1 MPPATLAPADMV
13 TPDAN
18 QLFYPV
24 KKALDLPYVVPES
37 TIPAVLVPRVRQQFS
52 TKNDAYIFYKD
63 YAKLAG
69 FSLRTARTSK
79 ETNHWVCNREGK
91 HESKNKEEEA
101 KTEKG
106 SRRCG
111 CPAYVKVKK
120 DGKHNFWFFDHVQEA
135 HNHKLEPSPRM
146 TRYMHA
152 HKNMAEGMSDLF
164 NIMTRNGVPHQA
176 ALNVMADLY
185 DGRHMWGF
193 TEKDIKNMKAAKA
206 REEREDDLNKLLLFF
221 RECKEN
227 NKYFYWDVDADPKTG
242 VIKNIF

>member
-1 MPPATLAPADMV
+1 MQLIATRMWYKLQQRHGSNCNREFSSEFAS
-13 TPDAN
+13 
-18 QLFYPV
+18 FYFE
-24 KKALDLPYVVPES
+24 KKISNMFCMFSFCQES

-69 FSLRTARTSK
+69 FSLRIVRTSK

-146 TRYMHA
+146 TRYKHA

-193 TEKDIKNMKAAKA
+193 TEKDIKNMYV
-206 REEREDDLNKLLLFF
+206 LNFF
-221 RECKEN
+221 SLNCN
-227 NKYFYWDVDADPKTG
+227 MSH
-242 VIKNIF
+242 I

>member
-1 MPPATLAPADMV
+1 
-13 TPDAN
+13 
-18 QLFYPV
+18 
-24 KKALDLPYVVPES
+24 
-37 TIPAVLVPRVRQQFS
+37 
-52 TKNDAYIFYKD
+52 
-63 YAKLAG
+63 
-69 FSLRTARTSK
+69 LRTARTSK

-91 HESKNKEEEA
+91 HESKNKEEEEA
-101 KTEKG
+101 KTENG

-193 TEKDIKNMKAAKA
+193 TEKDIKNMYV
-206 REEREDDLNKLLLFF
+206 LNFF
-221 RECKEN
+221 FTELQDVTYLNCKMSH
-227 NKYFYWDVDADPKTG
+227 
-242 VIKNIF
+242 I